1 MTLTGRVPPNA
12 PPHPRLGSGDT
23 ELIADSRCVSNCGG
37 ARRPGNVSVSA
48 VLALARKQRVPL
60 LLLITGLI
68 SVNRLVYRS
77 PPWPA
82 RWEHRGAA
90 DSALDG
96 RGGENNEARQGRRK
110 KNMERELTEGVGA
123 LASAPTPPYR
133 LSTLVFVDGFT
144 RSKAPHCEAHWKQ
157 TQRWIREPKQ

>member
-37 ARRPGNVSVSA
+37 AGRPGNVSVSA
-48 VLALARKQRVPL
+48 VLVLARKQRVPS

-68 SVNRLVYRS
+68 SVNRRAYRS

-82 RWEHRGAA
+82 RWEHRGGGRRTRPWTGAA
-90 DSALDG
+90 AGTMKPDK
-96 RGGENNEARQGRRK
+96 GGEK
-110 KNMERELTEGVGA
+110 KT
-123 LASAPTPPYR
+123 
-133 LSTLVFVDGFT
+133 
-144 RSKAPHCEAHWKQ
+144 WKGS
-157 TQRWIREPKQ
+157 